1 MMVEVSVTTPPS
13 PATSQPGPPDE
24 PAPGIGRIAAWL
36 SKVVELSLGSV
47 DLSMPQYRVLA
58 ILAGGSAAA
67 SGLAKSLDVRP
78 PSVTALIDGLV
89 ARGLVD
95 RRQEDSDR
103 RRVELRITEEGT
115 RLVAEA
121 DIAVNEQLAHI
132 AAYLPSKD
140 EVMALRSLELW
151 GRALSEA
158 REARNRAADVPTGGD
173 GR

>member
-13 PATSQPGPPDE
+13 PATSPPTSADGS
-24 PAPGIGRIAAWL
+24 APGIGRITAWL
-36 SKVVELSLGSV
+36 SKVVELSLADV

-58 ILAGGSAAA
+58 ILAGGSSAT

-103 RRVELRITEEGT
+103 RRVALRITGEGT

-121 DIAVNEQLAHI
+121 DEAVNKQLTHI
-132 AAYLPSKD
+132 AGYLPNKD
-140 EVMALRSLELW
+140 EAMALRSLELW

-158 REARNRAADVPTGGD
+158 REARNRAADAPAGG
-173 GR
+173 GQ

>member
-1 MMVEVSVTTPPS
+1 
-13 PATSQPGPPDE
+13 
-24 PAPGIGRIAAWL
+24 
-36 SKVVELSLGSV
+36 
-47 DLSMPQYRVLA
+47 MPQYRVLA

-103 RRVELRITEEGT
+103 RRVALRITEEGT

-132 AAYLPSKD
+132 AGVPAEQRRGHGP
-140 EVMALRSLELW
+140 ALT
-151 GRALSEA
+151 RALGSGPL
-158 REARNRAADVPTGGD
+158 RGPRGPQPGGRSA
-173 GR
+173 GGW

>member
-13 PATSQPGPPDE
+13 QSTPQSTSTDDSP
-24 PAPGIGRIAAWL
+24 PGIGRIAAWL
-36 SKVVELSLGSV
+36 SKVVELSLVEV

-103 RRVELRITEEGT
+103 RRVALRITRDGV
-115 RLVAEA
+115 RLVAKA
-121 DIAVNEQLAHI
+121 DKAVNEQLAHI
-132 AAYLPSKD
+132 AGYLPSKD

-158 REARNRAADVPTGGD
+158 REARNRSTDRPAGGES
-173 GR
+173 R

>member
-13 PATSQPGPPDE
+13 PATSRPGSADE
-24 PAPGIGRIAAWL
+24 AAPGIGRIAAWL
-36 SKVVELSLGSV
+36 SKVVELSLASV

-103 RRVELRITEEGT
+103 RRVALRITEEGT
-115 RLVAEA
+115 RVVAEA

-140 EVMALRSLELW
+140 EVMALRALELW
-151 GRALSEA
+151 GKALAEA
-158 REARNRAADVPTGGD
+158 REARNRAADVPAGGD

>member
-1 MMVEVSVTTPPS
+1 MMIKVSVTTPPS
-13 PATSQPGPPDE
+13 PATSPSTPVDE
-24 PAPGIGRIAAWL
+24 SPPGIGRIVAWL
-36 SKVVELSLGSV
+36 SKVVELALVPV

-95 RRQEDSDR
+95 RRQEDNDR
-103 RRVELRITEEGT
+103 RRVELRITKEGT
-115 RLVAEA
+115 RLVADA
-121 DIAVNEQLAHI
+121 DRVVNERLTHI
-132 AAYLPSKD
+132 AGYLPSKD

-158 REARNRAADVPTGGD
+158 REARNRPAVGPAGGE
-173 GR
+173 GL

>member
-13 PATSQPGPPDE
+13 PATSPATPGDE
-24 PAPGIGRIAAWL
+24 SAPGIGRIAAWL
-36 SKVVELSLGSV
+36 SKVVELALAPV

-103 RRVELRITEEGT
+103 RKISVRLTAEGKRVY
-115 RLVAEA
+115 EA
-121 DIAVNEQLAHI
+121 ADRSVNEHMSAI
-132 AAYLPSKD
+132 AACLPSKD
-140 EVMALRSLELW
+140 ETMALRSLELW
-151 GRALSEA
+151 GEALSNFHHA
-158 REARNRAADVPTGGD
+158 RTDAQ
-173 GR
+173 

>member
-13 PATSQPGPPDE
+13 SAAPRVGSAGDNG
-24 PAPGIGRIAAWL
+24 PGIGRIAAWL
-36 SKVVELSLGSV
+36 SKAIELALAPV

-58 ILAGGSAAA
+58 TLAGGSAAA

-95 RRQEDSDR
+95 RRHEESDR
-103 RRVELRITEEGT
+103 RRVALRITEEGT

-121 DIAVNEQLAHI
+121 DRAVDERLTHI
-132 AAYLPSKD
+132 AGYLPSKD

-158 REARNRAADVPTGGD
+158 REARNRAAEVPTMGE

>member
-13 PATSQPGPPDE
+13 PATSPST
-24 PAPGIGRIAAWL
+24 PADVSPPGIGRIAAWL
-36 SKVVELSLGSV
+36 SKVVELALAPV

-95 RRQEDSDR
+95 RRQEDNDR
-103 RRVELRITEEGT
+103 RRVELRITKEGT
-115 RLVAEA
+115 RLVADA
-121 DIAVNEQLAHI
+121 DRVVNEQLTHI
-132 AAYLPSKD
+132 AGYLPSKD

-158 REARNRAADVPTGGD
+158 REARNRPAAVPAGGE
-173 GR
+173 GL

>member
-1 MMVEVSVTTPPS
+1 MMAEVSVTIPPS
-13 PATSQPGPPDE
+13 SATSRITSAGDS
-24 PAPGIGRIAAWL
+24 APGIGRIAAWL
-36 SKVVELSLGSV
+36 SKVVELALAPV

-78 PSVTALIDGLV
+78 PSVTAIIDGLV

-95 RRQEDSDR
+95 RRQEENDR
-103 RRVELRITEEGT
+103 RRVALRITEEGT

-121 DIAVNEQLAHI
+121 DRAVDEQLTHI
-132 AAYLPSKD
+132 AGYLPSKD

-158 REARNRAADVPTGGD
+158 REARNRPADVPTGGE